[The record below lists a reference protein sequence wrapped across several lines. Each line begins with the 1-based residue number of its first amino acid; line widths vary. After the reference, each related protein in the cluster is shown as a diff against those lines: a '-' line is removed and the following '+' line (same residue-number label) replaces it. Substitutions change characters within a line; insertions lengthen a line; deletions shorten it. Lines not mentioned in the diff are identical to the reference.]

1 MLDCSTVLVYLRDYL
16 SIVLDCLT
24 VLDCLS
30 TVLDYPM
37 TVLDCLLIELQSQ
50 MKLLLRCLTTGLR
63 LEMPT
68 VLGCLRTDLQA
79 NCPPQGL
86 ILLSLLLR
94 SLSRQRLVQQ
104 QVVVVVDPSQYLHRI
119 GVVLV

>member
-1 MLDCSTVLVYLRDYL
+1 MLDCS
-16 SIVLDCLT
+16 T

-30 TVLDYPM
+30 TVLDYLS

-79 NCPPQGL
+79 YCPPQGL
-86 ILLSLLLR
+86 IPLSLLSR

-104 QVVVVVDPSQYLHRI
+104 QVVVVDPSQYLHRI